1 MAEPELAGGGLALS
15 CAWADTS
22 RLEPS
27 RGGAA
32 WDEADIVRG
41 MEASVLLSCSG
52 IFRILSFYRPDLVCS
67 VKVGHV

>member
-22 RLEPS
+22 ILEPS

-32 WDEADIVRG
+32 WDEADIVTRTDAL
-41 MEASVLLSCSG
+41 ELLSCSG
-52 IFRILSFYRPDLVCS
+52 VF
-67 VKVGHV
+67 